1 MTDREKT
8 LDPVEEADLESFPA
22 SDPPAWT
29 LAPPDWVKAEE
40 EAARRAAPFATPPRP
55 DVIDAYAKY
64 AKLVGSASHGAVTS
78 GA

>member
-1 MTDREKT
+1 MTDCKKT

-40 EAARRAAPFATPPRP
+40 EAARRAAPPSSRSSPHCP
-55 DVIDAYAKY
+55 H
-64 AKLVGSASHGAVTS
+64 GS
-78 GA
+78 